1 MTLRK
6 QYNQYVKEWMKEN
19 PPFSGPYNSE
29 CLSFKQFKENMIG
42 GAQPKVLLKLND
54 GNELLIDEAFASIYG
69 KEEDHK
75 YKLVRERDQL
85 TKTSRDVKWLV
96 FDENGKY
103 KEDFENIAVGRSLL
117 MSPFGPSFTWQTTP
131 VTEIVEQ
138 REDYIKF
145 NTENSVYELF
155 VLSK

>member
-19 PPFSGPYNSE
+19 PPFAGPYDSE
-29 CLSFKQFKENMIG
+29 CLSFKQFKENMIA

-117 MSPFGPSFTWQTTP
+117 MSPFGPSFTWQTTL

-155 VLSK
+155 KL

>member
-19 PPFSGPYNSE
+19 PPFAGPYDSE
-29 CLSFKQFKENMIG
+29 CLSFEQFKENMIA

-54 GNELLIDEAFASIYG
+54 SNELLLDEMFESIYG

-75 YKLVRERDQL
+75 YRLVRERDNL
-85 TKTSRDVKWLV
+85 TKTSRDVKWLE
-96 FDENGKY
+96 FNEEGRY
-103 KEDFENIAVGRSLL
+103 KADFEDIAVGRSLL
-117 MSPFGPSFTWQTTP
+117 MSPFGPSFTWQTTL

-155 VLSK
+155 KL